1 MRDEALVAGLEE
13 GDGGMI
19 RLLAPHV
26 GLWSD
31 RPADGALLSPGAS
44 AGTLTVIGRPHALVV
59 PTGVVGRVLPHPSHD
74 RSIPVGF
81 GDAVLVLAP
90 IEAGAQAQVAA
101 TAPSQS
107 GALALRAPS
116 AGVFYGSSAPGS
128 PPFVAVGARVGTG
141 QTIGLL
147 EVMKTFN
154 PIAYGGPG
162 LPDEAEVVEVLVT
175 DGQEVVRGQP
185 LVRLR

>member
-13 GDGGMI
+13 GDGGTI

-81 GDAVLVLAP
+81 GDAVLV
-90 IEAGAQAQVAA
+90 
-101 TAPSQS
+101 
-107 GALALRAPS
+107 LALRAPS